1 MKKKW
6 IVIPS
11 LLVLTVIGAY
21 ATMPV
26 WRPFWEEQRPRPK
39 VVVDSACAS
48 FTAAWQTFAWKRS
61 IT

>member
-21 ATMPV
+21 ATMPM
-26 WRPFWEEQRPRPK
+26 WRPFLPWSK
-39 VVVDSACAS
+39 VVVDSALRVEAIDTLVAKLNDHYI
-48 FTAAWQTFAWKRS
+48 FPV
-61 IT
+61 